1 MKLDLDALDRMAEI
15 TTELWHHTTPISK
28 DELSALVAIARAAV
42 LTCKYRQ
49 AQPELDLLVRELL
62 EQGMLE

>member
-1 MKLDLDALDRMAEI
+1 MKLDLDGLDRMAEI

-42 LTCKYRQ
+42 LTCKWRQ
-49 AQPELDLLVRELL
+49 AQPELELLVTALRDAGAL
-62 EQGMLE
+62 E